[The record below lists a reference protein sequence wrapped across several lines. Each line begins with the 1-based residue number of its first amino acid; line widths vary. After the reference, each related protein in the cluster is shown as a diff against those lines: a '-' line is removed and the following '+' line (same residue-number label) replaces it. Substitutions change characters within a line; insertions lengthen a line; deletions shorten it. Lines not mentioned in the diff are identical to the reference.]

1 MTMTKSKQFLI
12 AAVTALALAT
22 GPLSGAA
29 LAGGGGF
36 GGIGHGGGHNFNGVH
51 EFHGHGG
58 FVTGGTNCWVFKQT
72 PEGFKKVFICGNG
85 Y

>member
-1 MTMTKSKQFLI
+1 MTKSKQILI
-12 AAVTALALAT
+12 AAIAALAFAA

-29 LAGGGGF
+29 LANGGHGGGGF
-36 GGIGHGGGHNFNGVH
+36 GGGHHNFSGFH
-51 EFHGHGG
+51 DFHGHGG